1 MIVDL
6 DLRGAR
12 AVVVGAGNEA
22 LRRARALLEEGCS
35 VTVIGERVDAR
46 LEGMAGERLEIRR
59 ERVADARA
67 IRGCGARVVV
77 AATSDAGINAEIVR
91 AARAEPNCLAYSSDG
106 ASRSDYAHVATA
118 DLSPSVRVAVS
129 TRGRSPVMA
138 AALRD
143 RAAAAL
149 GGLVGEE
156 DEAMIDLQA
165 GAREAARARLAS
177 PQARRA
183 FLREVAADGGV
194 KQLIKDGRAGAARD
208 RAMHI
213 LEAMAGA

>member
-12 AVVVGAGNEA
+12 AVVVGGGGEA
-22 LRRARALLEEGCS
+22 LRRARALLGEGCS
-35 VTVIGERVDAR
+35 VTVMGERVDAR

-59 ERVADARA
+59 GRLGDARA

-77 AATSDAGINAEIVR
+77 AATSDAALNAEVVR

-118 DLSPSVRVAVS
+118 ELSPSVRLAVS
-129 TRGRSPVMA
+129 TGGRSPVMA
-138 AALRD
+138 AALRE

-149 GGLVGEE
+149 AGLVGEE
-156 DEAMIDLQA
+156 DEAMIALQA
-165 GAREAARARLAS
+165 DMREAARGRLAS
-177 PQARRA
+177 PGARRG
-183 FLREVAADGGV
+183 FLRAVAADVGV
-194 KQLIKDGRAGAARD
+194 KRLIRDGRAGAARD
-208 RAMHI
+208 RAMSI
-213 LEAMAGA
+213 LEATAGA

>member
-1 MIVDL
+1 MVDL

-46 LEGMAGERLEIRR
+46 FGGMAGARLEVRR

-67 IRGCGARVVV
+67 IRGCGARIVV

-106 ASRSDYAHVATA
+106 ASRSDYSHVATA

-149 GGLVGEE
+149 DGLVGEG
-156 DEAMIDLQA
+156 DEAMIGLQA
-165 GAREAARARLAS
+165 EAREAARGRLAS
-177 PQARRA
+177 PRERRE
-183 FLREVAADGGV
+183 FLREVASDEGV

>member
-1 MIVDL
+1 M
-6 DLRGAR
+6 
-12 AVVVGAGNEA
+12 VVGAGNEA

-165 GAREAARARLAS
+165 GAREAARGRLAS